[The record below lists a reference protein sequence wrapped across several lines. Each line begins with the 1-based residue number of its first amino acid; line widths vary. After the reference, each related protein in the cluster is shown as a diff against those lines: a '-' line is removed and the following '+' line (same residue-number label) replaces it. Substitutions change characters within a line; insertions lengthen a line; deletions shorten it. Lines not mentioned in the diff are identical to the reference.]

1 MNLSTISKSL
11 LIALPMLALGACS
24 TNADMDSEST
34 ESTTE
39 QAVEKAAEAMVDSTV
54 QTDAME
60 AIELTEAE
68 LMSKKAELTPEESDS
83 ITKKYTAAI
92 LDKTI
97 LFDFDKAMIRAE
109 FTPILDAHAKFL
121 VANPAKSVTIEGHAD
136 EKGTP
141 EYNIALGER
150 RAMSV
155 ATYLEGMGV
164 SSSQINVVSYGE
176 EKPANLAHSEAA
188 WAENRRA
195 VLAY

>member
-1 MNLSTISKSL
+1 MNLTMISKSL

-24 TNADMDSEST
+24 STADMDSEST

-39 QAVEKAAEAMVDSTV
+39 QAVEQTTETMVDNTV
-54 QTDAME
+54 QTDTIE
-60 AIELTEAE
+60 AVEALTEEE
-68 LMSKKAELTPEESDS
+68 LLVQEYSE
-83 ITKKYTAAI
+83 AI
-92 LDKTI
+92 LDTTI
-97 LFDFDKAMIRAE
+97 YFDFDKSMIKPE
-109 FTPILDAHAKFL
+109 FSKILDTHARFL
-121 VANPAKSVTIEGHAD
+121 VANPEKSVTVEGHAD

-164 SSSQINVVSYGE
+164 TSSQINVVSYGE
-176 EKPANLAHSEAA
+176 EKPANLSHSEEA

-195 VLAY
+195 VLDY